1 MNLVVLST
9 ESHCSMFTLFWLPLV
24 LGRYQVLLQQYR
36 GNLNTCLLNN
46 YLFIYLIK
54 FEHFMSKLKYFI
66 IIPKD
71 FYIFL
76 QEISTLVV
84 RFSDLLGFLLEGWYG
99 LVSML
104 LTSTRA
110 LERWRSKLKLQ
121 GSFRLIWCHLDI
133 I

>member
-1 MNLVVLST
+1 
-9 ESHCSMFTLFWLPLV
+9 
-24 LGRYQVLLQQYR
+24 
-36 GNLNTCLLNN
+36 
-46 YLFIYLIK
+46 
-54 FEHFMSKLKYFI
+54 MSKLKYFI